1 MPPGTPGTWRVEA
14 WIRLLAAV
22 TAPAVPTT
30 AAPGAAIAAAGGR
43 AAAHLLVNHLLSS
56 LYGLGRALDDYIF
69 LPRAL
74 WSVLVHLAVSAAV
87 PADGGDGLAALAH
100 DEPHLVAGDRDGVRD
115 VVPAAAATVVVAATA
130 ATASTS
136 VSSHLLLLF
145 RNNLVHPHSSKLH
158 FV

>member
-22 TAPAVPTT
+22 TAPAVPAA
-30 AAPGAAIAAAGGR
+30 AAPVAAIAAAGGR

-56 LYGLGRALDDYIF
+56 LYGLGRALDDYIL

-74 WSVLVHLAVSAAV
+74 RGVLVHLAVSAAV
-87 PADGGDGLAALAH
+87 PADGRDGLAALAH

-115 VVPAAAATVVVAATA
+115 VVPAAAAAPVVVASPATA
-130 ATASTS
+130 ASPEASSASATATTASTS
-136 VSSHLLLLF
+136 VSSHLLLL
-145 RNNLVHPHSSKLH
+145 
-158 FV
+158 